1 MRILKFLFVFCCFCL
16 STLGA
21 EALKLEGF
29 ISKDEVEAAE
39 AFIAKVEKAGYPEL
53 VIEVNSS
60 SGQLQK
66 VLELAKKVYA
76 LKAEKGTRVLV
87 YIDQNAV
94 GPAAVIPFLAD
105 ELYISH
111 FVSWGDIPLGSEDVI
126 PTNILRNT
134 VKSFIRS
141 DHSNRPLLS
150 IMALAMTD
158 PWIEVA
164 DDKGWKIGKEGSIV
178 SAEGETLVVNHNQL
192 QQLGLVKE
200 VISPITFRKR
210 FKKSSVVLPESKDDR
225 VDMRSVLDKLKTHIV
240 YDQDGPN
247 QIGLIKVDQKKS
259 QISQA
264 TWIYIKNALDYYKK
278 TKPKFVILELNTPGG
293 EVFASQKISDA
304 LKEFDTQYDIPVVA
318 FINNWAIS
326 AGAMLAYSCR
336 FIALSKDASMGAA
349 EPVHAGEGGKMV
361 TASEKINSAL
371 RTDFANRAAFFDRN
385 SDIAE
390 AMVDKDIILVFR
402 HGKIV
407 RLDDEKRIQ
416 TKGPNPDIVIT
427 AKGKLLTLNAGDLMK
442 YGVADIK
449 LEPAKVGFISDQEKE
464 KGKWPASKMLL
475 FKDPFFKQIPNA
487 TVDLYKMD
495 WKTQFL
501 SMLSSPAVAS
511 LLFLG
516 MMLGFYIEFNSPGF
530 GFPGSVGILCLF
542 LIVLS
547 SFALDVANTLE
558 LILLLVGLAFI
569 ALDVF
574 LIPTFGILGFI
585 GVIFFFIGLFGM
597 MLPGI
602 ESVDFELDTQTFNAA
617 GEVFIQRLAWL
628 SGSLVFGIISIALL
642 ARYVMPSFQ
651 GFQHLVLAGNEE
663 TAENGYVAGVNPS
676 RLPQPGT
683 KGIVMATLRPAG
695 KIVIENEIYDAV
707 SSGDFIEKNSPIR
720 IVRLDGSVIVVESI
734 SSEE

>member
-1 MRILKFLFVFCCFCL
+1 MMRVLKFLFVFCCFFI
-16 STLGA
+16 STVCA
-21 EALKLEGF
+21 DVLKLEGF
-29 ISKDEVEAAE
+29 IGKDEVEKAE
-39 AFIAKVEKAGYPEL
+39 AFIAKVYEASYPEL

-76 LKAEKGTRVLV
+76 LKAEKGTRIIV
-87 YIDQNAV
+87 YLDQNAV
-94 GPAAVIPFLAD
+94 GPAAIIPFLAD
-105 ELYISH
+105 DIYISH

-126 PTNILRNT
+126 PTNILRNR
-134 VKSFIRS
+134 VKSFIRP
-141 DHSNRPLLS
+141 DHTQRQLLS
-150 IMALAMTD
+150 LMASAMAD
-158 PWIEVA
+158 EWIEVV
-164 DDKGWKIGKEGSIV
+164 DDNGWKIGKSGSVI

-192 QQLGLVKE
+192 QQLGLIKGVL
-200 VISPITFRKR
+200 SPLTFRKQ
-210 FKKSSVVLPESKDDR
+210 FEKKSFSAPESVKES
-225 VDMRSVLDKLKTHIV
+225 VDSRSVLDKLTKHIV
-240 YDQDGPN
+240 FDKSGPN
-247 QIGLIKVDQKKS
+247 SIGLIQVDQKNS

-293 EVFASQKISDA
+293 EVFSSQKISDA
-304 LKEFDTQYDIPVVA
+304 LKELDTQYDIPVVA

-385 SDIAE
+385 PYIAE

-402 HGKIV
+402 NGKV
-407 RLDDEKRIQ
+407 MRLDDVKQIKS
-416 TKGPNPDIVIT
+416 KGYDPDVVIT
-427 AKGKLLTLNAGDLMK
+427 SKGKLLTLSADDLMK

-449 LEPAKVGFISDQEKE
+449 LAPTKIGFISDAEQEK
-464 KGKWPASKMLL
+464 GQWPADKMLL
-475 FKDPFFKQIPNA
+475 FQDPFFKQIPNA

-495 WKTQFL
+495 WKSQLL
-501 SMLSSPAVAS
+501 SLLSSPAVAS

-516 MMLGFYIEFNSPGF
+516 MMMGFYIEFNSPGF
-530 GFPGSVGILCLF
+530 GFPGSIAVLCLF
-542 LIVLS
+542 LIILS
-547 SFALDVANTLE
+547 SFALDVASTLE
-558 LILLLVGLAFI
+558 LILLLVGLVFL

-585 GVIFFFIGLFGM
+585 GVIFFIIGLFGL

-602 ESVDFELDTQTFNAA
+602 ESVDFEFDTQTFNAA

-628 SGSLVFGIISIALL
+628 CGSLVFGIIFIGLL
-642 ARYVMPSFQ
+642 ARYVMPSFY
-651 GFQHLVLAGNEE
+651 GFQRLVLAGNEE
-663 TAENGYVAGVNPS
+663 TAENGYIAGIDPKS
-676 RLPQPGT
+676 LPQPSSMGT
-683 KGIVMATLRPAG
+683 VMATLRPAG

-707 SSGDFIEKNSPIR
+707 TSGDFIEKGEEVKV
-720 IVRLDGSVIVVESI
+720 VRLDGSVIVVDRK
-734 SSEE
+734 